1 ISSNT
6 PCVSWVYSGAL
17 PKIPQ
22 NRPISECT
30 IWPPMSGSESMRTTE
45 RPRRADS
52 MAAVEPAI
60 PAPTTQTSAVIS
72 WVGSV
77 AGRVPASSR
86 SSVSSCGMSG
96 TLSPL
101 TTDKQENACA
111 NGYKP
116 DLFLPPD
123 AVSDLLFLELNS
135 MAAGHPPPYHCH
147 PPQRRAPGICHPPQR
162 KSPPPDDN

>member
-1 ISSNT
+1 MSSN
-6 PCVSWVYSGAL
+6 PPWVSWVYSGAL

-30 IWPPMSGSESMRTTE
+30 ICPPINGSESISTTE

-72 WVGSV
+72 RVGAA
-77 AGRVPASSR
+77 AGRVTASSR

-111 NGYKP
+111 SGYKP
-116 DLFLPPD
+116 DLSHIPGN
-123 AVSDLLFLELNS
+123 ASDLLFLELNS
-135 MAAGHPPPYHCH
+135 TDADRPPPYRCH
-147 PPQRRAPGICHPPQR
+147 APQRQP
-162 KSPPPDDN
+162 